1 MMSTLV
7 LLRNSL
13 LAVHFLA
20 AVVWVGG
27 MFYAVVVLRPALN
40 VLEAGP
46 RLQLHMNTLKR
57 FFLVVWH
64 AMPLMLLTGWT
75 MVFSAWGG
83 FANLPASINA
93 MQGIAVVMAGIFVY
107 VFFGPWQRL
116 RRAIRPGP
124 EIIARI
130 RMLITINLVLGA
142 LAITA
147 GSLGHVW

>member
-1 MMSTLV
+1 MMSSLV

-20 AVVWVGG
+20 AAVWVGG

-40 VLEAGP
+40 VLEAAP

-64 AMPLMLLTGWT
+64 AMPLMLLTGWA

-83 FANLPASINA
+83 FAHLPPAINA
-93 MQGIAVVMAGIFVY
+93 MQGIAVVMAAVFVY

-116 RRAIRPGP
+116 RRAIRPGADV
-124 EIIARI
+124 IARI
-130 RMLITINLVLGA
+130 RMLIVVNLVLGA

-147 GSLGHVW
+147 GSLGHQW